1 MPRRAK
7 KRRASWASI
16 TEVERGR
23 KYRIRYWSQ
32 TPSGYRRVS
41 ETVRGT
47 IMDAE
52 RRRAE
57 LMLDHSEDAPKPTVG
72 DCWERWYL
80 PDARRRVDDGELA
93 RQSLEHYES
102 TWRNHVEPRWGDV
115 QVDQVKP
122 LAVQQWLLTLTR
134 SQATGVLP
142 VMRQVLEYAV
152 RFECIPANPMAVKY
166 SMPPKSTSKTL
177 DDGAWSPDELVEV
190 WRACV
195 GTPLEAVVLLCG
207 FGSCRLGEAL
217 GARPSDVELRE
228 VGGIPIACVRIDSQ
242 IDGRGRDTNSVKNRW
257 SERTVVLAGA
267 PALRIA
273 EIAELSD
280 EYLAE
285 DQRGGAMNQVYAR
298 TAFKALLESAGVQH
312 HTPRALRRSWETIA
326 RWTLRLPPWLTE
338 RMMGHTG
345 DGVTGR
351 SYDRPEV
358 DEFAEALADAWRERG
373 FVADVP
379 TI

>member
-1 MPRRAK
+1 M
-7 KRRASWASI
+7 
-16 TEVERGR
+16 TEVSPGVW
-23 KYRIRYWSQ
+23 RIRYWAADDEG
-32 TPSGYRRVS
+32 GYRRRS
-41 ETVRGT
+41 KTVRGT
-47 IMDAE
+47 RKDAGDIMAQL
-52 RRRAE
+52 RV
-57 LMLDHSEDAPKPTVG
+57 DHSQDAPQPSVR
-72 DCWERWYL
+72 DCWKRWYL

-102 TWRNHVEPRWGDV
+102 TWRNHVEPRWGGV

-267 PALRIA
+267 PALRIV
-273 EIAELSD
+273 EIAQSSD

-298 TAFKALLESAGVQH
+298 TAFKALLESAGVPH

-345 DGVTGR
+345 GGVTGR